1 MADERVNI
9 TIDIDVKDL
18 KQVLL
23 TSGALKGL
31 DSAANKTEKR
41 LNKLS
46 GAMAG
51 SNIQMLKGKDGTM
64 QFTRQLGLLERVGAK
79 VAKRARSIMLATIAM
94 VAEFGVSALTLASVN
109 GLFVIGQAVM
119 KAYNVGMQAL
129 AGTVAAFGVAAIA
142 AAAAFKE
149 FQAAQY
155 QYRYKDSKEVGTA
168 LDQSGYAL
176 RSLYKD
182 STLAS
187 FGVKGLSAAFAGVNK
202 NSAFTP
208 ATKAALKALAD
219 FAQASGNPQESLA
232 AAANFVGLMQK
243 NKKFTSETLAAAKQ
257 ISPEFQKAFKK
268 GGYKD
273 VQKFMDDLTSG
284 KLATSAG
291 VAGQADAVNKTLFA
305 QFKSYLSAGLVE
317 LSDVGQRV
325 LEPVKEAMFNI
336 FNGLMRTF
344 RRVSGDLVGFGKGPF
359 LQSLVDFTYRI
370 EEFTVTL
377 FRKFLPAT
385 EGFWKR
391 VGRIFE
397 GLKVL
402 FFEVRDALDA
412 LRDGGSIVIK
422 TFGKPILEI
431 FKQIGKS
438 AAAIGELAKKNRGNW
453 EKFSDAI
460 TRFVQGFFDMS
471 KGFRTAFDAALP
483 IITLLIKFVGQ
494 LMSLIGSMM
503 KMAGNLPGVLGTA
516 GGALATMGFGY
527 AAFKGR
533 RAARFDNRKNAA
545 MAASGTVPMSMEEAI
560 YSGRRFQNMTGP
572 ESPGLSP
579 LSGAMGASGEMSGE
593 NMTAVQ
599 QLEAQAKQIDTIAK
613 LKGKADSGKGGKL
626 SKALDAVK
634 ASTVNVYGDVVN
646 VSRSRGGGK
655 GGPAGKPAANPRV
668 GINPQRMRGAI
679 DGSPS
684 MYTVGVPS
692 MPNAYG
698 GLAVQQMENTKEGG
712 RRRVLQQKAM
722 ERMRRLR
729 GFVGG
734 ANDNQVPT
742 SYSTAGTR
750 MHQMFPTGTFSRPF
764 NNARESVKRNFSKN
778 GLKNLFATAYYGPQ
792 SGGSL
797 GGGASGGLSG
807 AMGSMSAGR
816 SGGLRERFGRFAF
829 GQSYVPG
836 EKMGFSKRTA
846 QMLGME
852 EGGRSGGRFGEGY
865 RAARANALE
874 SGTKFS
880 RAKGMKAGL
889 KNSLSGG
896 GMIASLA
903 ASAGISALQNKG
915 IVSQEAG
922 GGMQLGASLAAI
934 NPMLGLAVGA
944 GLTALSAK
952 TKMGGAIAGAV
963 SGAAVGSMIAGPL
976 GAVVG
981 GLIGTGLGIL
991 AAKRNQKKMAK
1002 EGVKNIGNQFM
1013 SQIASSAL
1021 AGVNTGSTTGARMQ
1035 VERFGTL
1042 SKSFGST
1049 TTKAQRE
1056 EMLKPYEGILGKNQF
1071 DLMTGDNADDAKSQ
1085 FTKTA
1090 TNMKA
1095 ALTPAFN
1102 QFDDV
1107 MRSLMLSTGKTGDE
1121 IMALAMEKNVNL
1133 YDSTLKLSD
1142 ITTKLGEGMTKT
1154 ATQFSQSLRDVQI
1167 ASMGVFDQ
1175 FKRSKEMKDALQA
1188 AGETI
1193 RGGDTSVDAVADYL
1207 QKQADLLNYK
1217 NPDSPLS
1224 NIVFQLQD
1232 FGTGLNAGKGRIF
1245 QAGGPLAGTTLGAEQ
1260 TQLIGAMGDQQLKG
1274 AAQTA
1279 ASQLGSMMTG
1289 AGFQFGDADLG
1300 RKNLEIQLE
1309 TLMRKAAGGDETA
1322 VSQVKKLE
1330 EDLLRGTALQ
1340 GKTGDQVAQYLSSTL
1355 GGSLKLGTEGQRGTT
1370 AFMGQNI
1377 IGEVSGSY
1385 EQFGKA
1391 LNEEA
1396 TALRQGFLDAIE
1408 SGFFAAKGT
1417 PDWWNTTPSW
1427 WQAGLKVDKD
1437 GNLVPAE
1444 DTSTPRAGRV
1454 GDTSVSKTLGRT
1466 MARHNQFDSMLTGK
1480 RTVTSSWRDYNL
1492 GSPSSDHVTGKAY
1505 DLTGQNL
1512 GQYATMINAA
1522 GGFAEFHGA
1531 AGSRHLHVVP
1541 PAGPSGDTST
1551 AKVAMAANGNAPQAS
1566 AGDNI
1571 TVNVYETKD
1580 PRATAQEVAKQL
1592 LSLQRNWKQRS

>member
-31 DSAANKTEKR
+31 NIAAGKTEQR

-51 SNIQMLKGKDGTM
+51 SNLQMLKGKNGTM

-79 VAKRARSIMLATIAM
+79 VVKRARSIMFATIAM

-187 FGVKGLSAAFAGVNK
+187 FGVQGLSAAFAGVNK

-257 ISPEFQKAFKK
+257 ISPEFEKAFKK

-317 LSDVGQRV
+317 LSDVGTRV

-391 VGRIFE
+391 VSRVFE
-397 GLKVL
+397 GLKVY
-402 FFEVRDALDA
+402 FYEVRDALDR
-412 LRDGGSIVIK
+412 LREGGSIVIK
-422 TFGKPILEI
+422 TFGKPLLEI

-438 AAAIGELAKKNRGNW
+438 AAAIGELAKKNRANW

-483 IITLLIKFVGQ
+483 IISLLIKFVGQ

-533 RAARFDNRKNAA
+533 RAARFQNNRNAA
-545 MAASGTVPMSMEEAI
+545 AAASGTVPMSLEEAT
-560 YSGRRFQNMTGP
+560 YSGMRFQNMTGP
-572 ESPGLSP
+572 EQPGLSP
-579 LSGAMGASGEMSGE
+579 LSGAMGASGAMSGE
-593 NMTAVQ
+593 NITAVQ
-599 QLEAQAKQIDTIAK
+599 QLEEQVKHIDTIAK
-613 LKGKADSGKGGKL
+613 LKGKAESKGGKAL
-626 SKALDAVK
+626 GAIKAA
-634 ASTVNVYGDVVN
+634 TVNVYGDVVN
-646 VSRSRGGGK
+646 VSNRRGGRGGRGRGSQDLKTLERRGLSALTPFASESTGQKNIYGRPIGPNSSREQLLKLRTMGK
-655 GGPAGKPAANPRV
+655 DEYKRFESMRRMQAN
-668 GINPQRMRGAI
+668 
-679 DGSPS
+679 
-684 MYTVGVPS
+684 Y
-692 MPNAYG
+692 PNAGPSSSMLG
-698 GLAVQQMENTKEGG
+698 GKNFRYATDRRMQQQGILGG
-712 RRRVLQQKAM
+712 M
-722 ERMRRLR
+722 SYTSMGSRLR
-729 GFVGG
+729 GIPGGIRDRYNSYGG
-734 ANDNQVPT
+734 AGGALRYAWDGT
-742 SYSTAGTR
+742 SS
-750 MHQMFPTGTFSRPF
+750 S
-764 NNARESVKRNFSKN
+764 
-778 GLKNLFATAYYGPQ
+778 
-792 SGGSL
+792 SL
-797 GGGASGGLSG
+797 GGGSGGLSG
-807 AMGSMSAGR
+807 QMGGGSKFTGGGVRGMAGR
-816 SGGLRERFGRFAF
+816 FFM
-829 GQSYVPG
+829 GQSYKPG

-874 SGTKFS
+874 SGQKFS
-880 RAKGMKAGL
+880 RGKGMRAGL

-896 GMIASLA
+896 GMVASLA

-915 IVSQEAG
+915 IVSEEAG

-944 GLTALSAK
+944 GLTALSSK
-952 TKMGGAIAGAV
+952 TKMGGMVSGAV
-963 SGAAVGSMIAGPL
+963 SGAAIGGMIAGPA
-976 GAVVG
+976 GAFFG
-981 GLIGTGLGIL
+981 TFIGAGLGVL

-1013 SQIASSAL
+1013 SQVASSAL

-1035 VERFGTL
+1035 VERFGAL
-1042 SKSFGST
+1042 SKSFSAT
-1049 TTKAQRE
+1049 TSKAQRE
-1056 EMLKPYEGILGKNQF
+1056 EVLKPYEDILGKNQF
-1071 DLMTGDNADDAKSQ
+1071 DLMTGDNAGDAATQ
-1085 FTKTA
+1085 FKKTA
-1090 TNMKA
+1090 NNMKA

-1142 ITTKLGEGMTKT
+1142 ITAKLGEGMTKT
-1154 ATQFSQSLRDVQI
+1154 AKQFSDSLRDVQI
-1167 ASMGVFDQ
+1167 ASMGVFEQ
-1175 FKRSKEMKDALQA
+1175 FKKSKDMKDALQA

-1193 RGGDTSVDAVADYL
+1193 RGGDASTEAVADYL

-1245 QAGGPLAGTTLGAEQ
+1245 QAGGPLAGTTLDAET
-1260 TQLIGAMGDQQLKG
+1260 TQLIGSMGDQQMKG
-1274 AAQTA
+1274 VAQTA

-1289 AGFQFGDADLG
+1289 AGFQFGNADLG
-1300 RKNLEIQLE
+1300 RKNLEIQIE

-1322 VSQVKKLE
+1322 IGQVKKLE

-1340 GKTGDQVAQYLSSTL
+1340 GKTGDQIAQYLSSTL
-1355 GGSLKLGTEGQRGTT
+1355 GGSLKLGTEGQKGTT
-1370 AFMGQNI
+1370 TFMGQSV

-1454 GDTSVSKTLGRT
+1454 GDTSVSKTLSRT
-1466 MARHNQFDSMLTGK
+1466 MSRHNQFDSMLTGK

-1541 PAGPSGDTST
+1541 PAGPTGDTST
-1551 AKVAMAANGNAPQAS
+1551 AKVAMAANGNAPQVS

-1592 LSLQRNWKQRS
+1592 LSMQRNWKQRS

>member
-1 MADERVNI
+1 
-9 TIDIDVKDL
+9 
-18 KQVLL
+18 
-23 TSGALKGL
+23 
-31 DSAANKTEKR
+31 
-41 LNKLS
+41 
-46 GAMAG
+46 
-51 SNIQMLKGKDGTM
+51 
-64 QFTRQLGLLERVGAK
+64 
-79 VAKRARSIMLATIAM
+79 
-94 VAEFGVSALTLASVN
+94 
-109 GLFVIGQAVM
+109 
-119 KAYNVGMQAL
+119 
-129 AGTVAAFGVAAIA
+129 
-142 AAAAFKE
+142 
-149 FQAAQY
+149 
-155 QYRYKDSKEVGTA
+155 
-168 LDQSGYAL
+168 
-176 RSLYKD
+176 
-182 STLAS
+182 
-187 FGVKGLSAAFAGVNK
+187 
-202 NSAFTP
+202 
-208 ATKAALKALAD
+208 
-219 FAQASGNPQESLA
+219 
-232 AAANFVGLMQK
+232 
-243 NKKFTSETLAAAKQ
+243 
-257 ISPEFQKAFKK
+257 
-268 GGYKD
+268 
-273 VQKFMDDLTSG
+273 
-284 KLATSAG
+284 
-291 VAGQADAVNKTLFA
+291 
-305 QFKSYLSAGLVE
+305 
-317 LSDVGQRV
+317 
-325 LEPVKEAMFNI
+325 
-336 FNGLMRTF
+336 MRTF

-391 VGRIFE
+391 VSRVFE
-397 GLKVL
+397 GLKVY
-402 FFEVRDALDA
+402 FYEVRDALDR
-412 LRDGGSIVIK
+412 LREGGSIVIK
-422 TFGKPILEI
+422 TFGKPLLEI

-438 AAAIGELAKKNRGNW
+438 AAAIGELAKKNRANW

-483 IITLLIKFVGQ
+483 IISLLIKFVGQ

-533 RAARFDNRKNAA
+533 RAARFQNNKNAA
-545 MAASGTVPMSMEEAI
+545 MAASGTVPMSLEEAT
-560 YSGRRFQNMTGP
+560 YSGMRFQNMTGP
-572 ESPGLSP
+572 GQPGLSP
-579 LSGAMGASGEMSGE
+579 LSGAMGVSGEMGGGGTS
-593 NMTAVQ
+593 AVE
-599 QLEAQAKQIDTIAK
+599 QLEERAKQIDTIAK
-613 LKGKADSGKGGKL
+613 LKGKADSKGGKI

-646 VSRSRGGGK
+646 VSRTRGGRK
-655 GGPAGKPAANPRV
+655 GGPAGQPAANPRV

-679 DGSPS
+679 DGGAN

-692 MPNAYG
+692 MPGGYG
-698 GLAVQQMENTKEGG
+698 GMAVQQMANTKEGG
-712 RRRVLQQKAM
+712 RRRALQQKAM
-722 ERMRRLR
+722 DRMRSLR

-734 ANDNQVPT
+734 RSSSGELTN
-742 SYSTAGTR
+742 YSSAGTR

-764 NNARESVKRNFSKN
+764 NNARESVKRNFSKD

-816 SGGLRERFGRFAF
+816 SGGLRERFGRFAL

-874 SGTKFS
+874 SGQKFS
-880 RAKGMKAGL
+880 RGKGMRAGL

-915 IVSQEAG
+915 IVSEEAG

-944 GLTALSAK
+944 GLTALSSK
-952 TKMGGAIAGAV
+952 TKMGGMVSGAV
-963 SGAAVGSMIAGPL
+963 SGAAIGGMIAGPA
-976 GAVVG
+976 GAFFG
-981 GLIGTGLGIL
+981 TFIGAGLGVL

-1013 SQIASSAL
+1013 SQVASSAL

-1035 VERFGTL
+1035 VERFGAL
-1042 SKSFGST
+1042 SKSFSAT
-1049 TTKAQRE
+1049 TSKAQRE
-1056 EMLKPYEGILGKNQF
+1056 EVLKPYEDILGKNQF
-1071 DLMTGDNADDAKSQ
+1071 DLMTGDNAGDAATQ
-1085 FTKTA
+1085 FKKTA
-1090 TNMKA
+1090 NNMKA

-1142 ITTKLGEGMTKT
+1142 ITAKLGEGMTKT
-1154 ATQFSQSLRDVQI
+1154 AKQFSDSLRDVQI
-1167 ASMGVFDQ
+1167 ASMGVFEQ
-1175 FKRSKEMKDALQA
+1175 FKKSKDMKDALQA

-1193 RGGDTSVDAVADYL
+1193 RGGDASTEAVADYL

-1245 QAGGPLAGTTLGAEQ
+1245 QAGGPLAGTTLDAET
-1260 TQLIGAMGDQQLKG
+1260 TQLIGSMGDQQMKG
-1274 AAQTA
+1274 VAQTA

-1289 AGFQFGDADLG
+1289 AGFQFGNADLG
-1300 RKNLEIQLE
+1300 RKNLEIQIE

-1322 VSQVKKLE
+1322 IGQVKKLE

-1340 GKTGDQVAQYLSSTL
+1340 GKTGDQIAQYLSSTL
-1355 GGSLKLGTEGQRGTT
+1355 GGSLKLGTEGQKGTT
-1370 AFMGQNI
+1370 TFMGQSV

-1466 MARHNQFDSMLTGK
+1466 MSRHNHFDSMLTGK

-1541 PAGPSGDTST
+1541 PAGPTGDTST
-1551 AKVAMAANGNAPQAS
+1551 AKVAMAANGNAPQVS

-1592 LSLQRNWKQRS
+1592 LSMQRNWKQRS

>member
-31 DSAANKTEKR
+31 DSAANRTEKR
-41 LNKLS
+41 LNRLS

-51 SNIQMLKGKDGTM
+51 NGLQMTRAKNGTM
-64 QFTRQLGLLERVGAK
+64 QFTKQLGLLEKVGAK
-79 VAKRARSIMLATIAM
+79 VVKSARGIMFATIAM

-109 GLFVIGQAVM
+109 GLFVVGQAVM

-129 AGTVAAFGVAAIA
+129 AGTVAAFGTAAIA

-155 QYRYKDSKEVGTA
+155 QYRYKDSKEVGSA

-187 FGVKGLSAAFAGVNK
+187 FGIQGLSAAFAGVSK

-219 FAQASGNPQESLA
+219 FAQASGDPQKSLA

-257 ISPEFQKAFKK
+257 ISPEFEKAFKK

-284 KLATSAG
+284 KLATDAG

-305 QFKSYLSAGLVE
+305 QFKSYLAQGLVE
-317 LSDVGQRV
+317 LSDVGTRV

-344 RRVSGDLVGFGKGPF
+344 RRVSGDLVGFGRGPF

-391 VGRIFE
+391 IGRIFE
-397 GLKVL
+397 GLKVY
-402 FFEVRDALDA
+402 FYEARDSLDR
-412 LRDGGSIVIK
+412 LREGGSIVIK

-438 AAAIGELAKKNRGNW
+438 AANIGDLAKRNRANW

-471 KGFRTAFDAALP
+471 KGFKTAFDAALP
-483 IITLLIKFVGQ
+483 IISLLIKFVGQ

-503 KMAGNLPGVLGTA
+503 SMAGNLPGIFGTA
-516 GGALATMGFGY
+516 GGALATVGAGF
-527 AAFKGR
+527 AAYKGR
-533 RAARFDNRKNAA
+533 RAARFQNRKNAA
-545 MAASGTVPMSMEEAI
+545 MVASGMAPVSQEDAI
-560 YSGRRFQNMTGP
+560 YSGMPLSRMTGP
-572 ESPGLSP
+572 AAPGYSS
-579 LSGAMGASGEMSGE
+579 LSGQMGAGEKAEAKGAMSVSDKLGE
-593 NMTAVQ
+593 
-599 QLEAQAKQIDTIAK
+599 QAKKLDYIQK
-613 LKGKADSGKGGKL
+613 LKPGGGKSKGGGGV
-626 SKALDAVK
+626 LDAIK
-634 ASTVNVYGDVVN
+634 AATVNVYGEVVN
-646 VSRSRGGGK
+646 VSNRAGGGRGRGAGRGGV
-655 GGPAGKPAANPRV
+655 PAGQDI
-668 GINPQRMRGAI
+668 GISPQRMRGVVANDPYI
-679 DGSPS
+679 SYRHVQGAP
-684 MYTVGVPS
+684 T
-692 MPNAYG
+692 G
-698 GLAVQQMENTKEGG
+698 GYAGFGYQQMLNAQEGG
-712 RRRVLQQKAM
+712 RRRAAQEAAR
-722 ERMRRLR
+722 ERMMRRR
-729 GFVGG
+729 GFTSTPMAGPVPGAVGAPG
-734 ANDNQVPT
+734 
-742 SYSTAGTR
+742 
-750 MHQMFPTGTFSRPF
+750 
-764 NNARESVKRNFSKN
+764 
-778 GLKNLFATAYYGPQ
+778 
-792 SGGSL
+792 
-797 GGGASGGLSG
+797 
-807 AMGSMSAGR
+807 
-816 SGGLRERFGRFAF
+816 RFGRFSTFARGALQQVWTGTSPSSLG
-829 GQSYVPG
+829 GQMGGGAIAGAGGLRGMAGRFFMGQGYTPG
-836 EKMGFSKRTA
+836 ERIGFKNRAS
-846 QMLGME
+846 QMLGMA
-852 EGGRSGGRFGEGY
+852 EGSYGGGRFGEGY
-865 RAARANALE
+865 RNARDNALQT
-874 SGTKFS
+874 GTKFN
-880 RAKGMKAGL
+880 RMKGLRAGL
-889 KNSLSGG
+889 KNSVSGAG
-896 GMIASLA
+896 IVGSLLAS
-903 ASAGISALQNKG
+903 SGISALQSKG
-915 IVSQEAG
+915 IVSEEAAG
-922 GGMQLGASLAAI
+922 GLQLGASLMSI
-934 NPMLGLAVGA
+934 NPMLGAAVGA
-944 GLTALSAK
+944 GLTAWNAK
-952 TKMGGAIAGAV
+952 TKTGGTVAGAASGAALGSMILPGIGTLIGGAIGA
-963 SGAAVGSMIAGPL
+963 
-976 GAVVG
+976 
-981 GLIGTGLGIL
+981 GLGMWR
-991 AAKRNQKKMAK
+991 ANANQAKEAR
-1002 EGVKNIGNQFM
+1002 EGVKKIAESFM
-1013 SQIASSAL
+1013 FQVASSAL
-1021 AGVNTGSTTGARMQ
+1021 AGVSTGSTTGARMQ
-1035 VERFGTL
+1035 VERFGSL
-1042 SKSFGST
+1042 SKTFTAANSKT
-1049 TTKAQRE
+1049 ERE
-1056 EMLKPYEGILGKNQF
+1056 AILKPYKSVLGKNQF
-1071 DLMTGDNADDAKSQ
+1071 DLMTGDNTGDAEKQ
-1085 FTKTA
+1085 FAKTA
-1090 TNMKA
+1090 INMKA

-1121 IMALAMEKNVNL
+1121 IMELAMEKNVNL

-1142 ITTKLGEGMTKT
+1142 ITAKLGVGMTKT
-1154 ATQFSQSLRDVQI
+1154 AKQFSDSLRDVQI

-1175 FKRSKEMKDALQA
+1175 FKQSKEMKDALQA

-1193 RGGDTSVDAVADYL
+1193 RGGDTSVEAVADYL

-1224 NIVFQLQD
+1224 NIIFQLQD

-1245 QAGGPLAGTTLGAEQ
+1245 QAGGPLAGVSLGAEQ
-1260 TQLIGAMGDQQLKG
+1260 SQLIGAMGDQQLKG
-1274 AAQTA
+1274 SAQTA
-1279 ASQLGSMMTG
+1279 ASQLGAMMTG
-1289 AGFQFGDADLG
+1289 AGFQFSNADLG
-1300 RKNLEIQLE
+1300 RKNLEIQIQ

-1322 VSQVKKLE
+1322 IGQVKKLE
-1330 EDLLRGTALQ
+1330 EDLMRGTALQ
-1340 GKTGDQVAQYLSSTL
+1340 GKTGDQIAQYLSSTL
-1355 GGSLKLGTEGQRGTT
+1355 GGSLKLGTEGQKGTT
-1370 AFMGQNI
+1370 SFMGQGI

-1408 SGFFAAKGT
+1408 SGFFTKKGT
-1417 PDWWNTTPSW
+1417 PDWWNTEPSW
-1427 WQAGLKVDKD
+1427 WTAGLQVDKD
-1437 GNLVPAE
+1437 GNLKPAQ
-1444 DTSTPRAGRV
+1444 DTRTPRGGRV

-1466 MARHNQFDSMLTGK
+1466 MSRHSYFDSMLTGK

-1541 PAGPSGDTST
+1541 PAAPTGDTST
-1551 AKVAMAANGNAPQAS
+1551 AKVAMAANGNSPQVS

-1592 LSLQRNWKQRS
+1592 LNMQRNWKQRS